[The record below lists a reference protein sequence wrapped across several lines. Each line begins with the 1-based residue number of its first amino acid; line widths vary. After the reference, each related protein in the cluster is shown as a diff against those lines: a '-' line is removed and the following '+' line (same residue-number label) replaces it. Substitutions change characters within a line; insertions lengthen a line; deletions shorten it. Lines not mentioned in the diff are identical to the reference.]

1 MKNKNFI
8 LLILLSWIGLY
19 ACEKDPPPN
28 VYPPPVDYTKL
39 PPETQT
45 GANTFGCLVDGK
57 VGVPRVPLLAVTY
70 QDISALISEKNGTGS
85 GGVSC
90 NLVDLET
97 QQDNSLSISFGSTLF
112 STGQRCDPITGVAA
126 RFKLTNGDRYLSI
139 YRHSDENCVTITRF
153 DTINNIISGTF
164 NFVVYDDSVHIEH
177 KTVISDGRFDVK
189 YAEQ

>member
-19 ACEKDPPPN
+19 ACKKDPPPN

-57 VGVPRVPLLAVTY
+57 VWVPRVPLLAVTY

-97 QQDNSLSISFGSTLF
+97 QQDNSLSLTIGKTLF
-112 STGQRCDPITGVAA
+112 ETGKFCDPLIGVGMQ
-126 RFKLTNGDRYLSI
+126 FKDTNGKWYQSN
-139 YRHSDENCVTITRF
+139 YHHQSQNCVTITRF
-153 DTINNIISGTF
+153 DTTNNIISGTF
-164 NFVVYDDSVHIEH
+164 NFVVYDDTIHIER
-177 KTVISDGRFDVK
+177 KIVISDGRFDVK
-189 YAEQ
+189 YAQQ